1 MNHLMKKQFVPSNN
15 GNFANYKDVQ
25 QLLKLESDQGE
36 FGQSIKD
43 TVDWIPE
50 GQKCNIKGSKELL
63 NLYEAIDAEKM
74 DFVLPL
80 SEIEFVG
87 FYHDNEIILNLDG
100 LQARGEYSFT
110 SSFLDSLFSL
120 KKFALFCLQNG
131 EKDMLNENIHK
142 LMISQQNERRQ
153 YRVIMNGEDLLLRG
167 LTTTAYKNYD
177 NNIALYLALQSLHKY
192 SEDNKVNIFVESGY
206 IADSELAITFIQ
218 KEVIKI
224 DRDTFVEIGIKLTN
238 NEITEG
244 KLSLE
249 FIYRVFDSD
258 NNSFKA
264 IGDTVVGI
272 IHTYQVP
279 TIQGKL
285 KGLANL
291 SIYAQETIEHI
302 QSIKNRKNLDRD
314 QLALIFSRL
323 SRAKSNEISKQ
334 SKERI
339 ESLYQ
344 QEVVNN
350 TYSLVELFGKIDA
363 LGTSID
369 EKTFIHLVF
378 NDLIKYSL

>member
-63 NLYEAIDAEKM
+63 NLYEDIDAEKM